1 MCAAGGA
8 ECEGLKLP
16 TWYRNDSIGLNERCR
31 VPVVQQSGGACE
43 EGEAY
48 FSEGDTTMCG
58 YEDLVFDRSVMRT
71 SLIEEYQ
78 LLCGR

>member
-1 MCAAGGA
+1 M
-8 ECEGLKLP
+8 
-16 TWYRNDSIGLNERCR
+16 
-31 VPVVQQSGGACE
+31 PVVQQSGGACE